1 MKKEENNSNDNL
13 DKSARANG
21 IPPATEYTSLY
32 THINNEIIEYSTYE
46 VANTFADSQH
56 QAESGNYMAALQL
69 INSLALSGNVYAQM
83 MLYEYYSHL
92 DQHKDAI
99 MWLQRAS
106 KQHHPFADF
115 LLGAA
120 YTENKEGLEK
130 NIRLGQA
137 LLVKSAKNGLVDAQF
152 VLGIWGI
159 NAYSQGGDKRQY
171 EMGIKML
178 RMAADQNYLPAIEKL
193 KELDEPL

>member
-1 MKKEENNSNDNL
+1 MKKEDNSDDNL
-13 DKSARANG
+13 DESTQANS
-21 IPPATEYTSLY
+21 ILPTVAYTSLFA
-32 THINNEIIEYSTYE
+32 HINNEIIEYSTYE
-46 VANTFADSQH
+46 VANTFSDAQH
-56 QAESGNYMAALQL
+56 QAESGNYMAAIQL

-92 DQHKDAI
+92 DKHKDAI

-106 KQHHPFADF
+106 KQQHPFADF

-130 NIRLGQA
+130 NIRMGQA
-137 LLVKSAKNGLVDAQF
+137 LLVKSAKKGLVDAQF

-159 NAYSQGGDKRQY
+159 KAYSQGGDERQY

-178 RMAADQNYLPAIEKL
+178 KMAANQNYLPAIDKL
-193 KELDEPL
+193 KELNLSL

>member
-1 MKKEENNSNDNL
+1 MKKEENNSDNDLN
-13 DKSARANG
+13 KSAQADG
-21 IPPATEYTSLY
+21 IFPTAEYTALY
-32 THINNEIIEYSTYE
+32 ARIKNEIIEHSTDE
-46 VANTFADSQH
+46 VAKAFADSQH
-56 QAESGNYMAALQL
+56 QAASGNYMAAIQL

-83 MLYEYYSHL
+83 LLYEYYSHL

-106 KQHHPFADF
+106 KQHHPYADF

-120 YTENKEGLEK
+120 YTANKEGLEK

-137 LLVKSAKNGLVDAQF
+137 LLVKSAKKGLVDAQF

-159 NAYSQGGDKRQY
+159 KAYSQGGDKRQY
-171 EMGIKML
+171 DMAIKML
-178 RMAADQNYLPAIEKL
+178 RMAADQNYLPAIDKL
-193 KELDEPL
+193 KELNISL